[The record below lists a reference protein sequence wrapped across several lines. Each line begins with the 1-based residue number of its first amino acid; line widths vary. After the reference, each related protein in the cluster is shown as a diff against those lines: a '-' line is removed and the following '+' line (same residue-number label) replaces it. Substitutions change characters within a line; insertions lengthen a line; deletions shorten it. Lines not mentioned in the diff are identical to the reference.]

1 MEIKNKQNVLISS
14 NNKTIHERYL
24 LNNTLVFLLK
34 YFRNV
39 QKRKRTYKRARRLIK
54 LDTYSCQNRKFDHF
68 LLQDTFPGRNKS
80 NVKILPTFELKR
92 RRYTIYKTFSALK
105 LQVTPDIF
113 FRISA
118 EW

>member
-14 NNKTIHERYL
+14 NNKTIHRRYL
-24 LNNTLVFLLK
+24 FNTLVIPLK

-39 QKRKRTYKRARRLIK
+39 EKRKRTYKRARRLIK

-68 LLQDTFPGRNKS
+68 LLQDAFSGRNKS
-80 NVKILPTFELKR
+80 NVRILPTFELKR